1 MISLVENAFN
11 SFLLGLFIK
20 GEVTRALSTKANPL
34 LKTIR
39 VKLNIQPCYPCFK
52 CKKTKTK
59 PKHNI
64 RLSAKTAINSQNGQ
78 KRATRFKKKKS
89 LLYIEYCIILK
100 NGTYPQD

>member
-52 CKKTKTK
+52 WKKNKNKAETQHKAVGKDGHKFSKWTKTCNK
-59 PKHNI
+59 I
-64 RLSAKTAINSQNGQ
+64 
-78 KRATRFKKKKS
+78 
-89 LLYIEYCIILK
+89 
-100 NGTYPQD
+100 